1 MSDKKLVISVL
12 SRDRVGLIADI
23 TGAIS
28 ELRGDLADLSE
39 TVLDGYLTMI
49 LVASF
54 PDATEIAYVREK
66 ILAASSDA
74 EVLIKPIPVAAAL
87 TTMPDLRSAYVMTAV
102 GRNRIGLVAQV
113 STFCK
118 QRNLNILDLTTT
130 VEGDTYT
137 MILLIDLSAADGVDI
152 LRRDLSRLGEQ
163 AGLNIVLQHNDIFR
177 ATNEI

>member
-12 SRDRVGLIADI
+12 SRDRVGLIADV
-23 TGAIS
+23 TRAIS

-54 PDATEIAYVREK
+54 PAEITSMSVREK
-66 ILAASSDA
+66 ILAASNDA
-74 EVLIKPIPVAAAL
+74 EVSIKGIPPATPL
-87 TTMPDLRSAYVMTAV
+87 PTTPDLHNAYVMTAV

-113 STFCK
+113 SAFCK
-118 QRNLNILDLTTT
+118 QRKLNILDLTTT
-130 VEGDTYT
+130 VKGDTYT
-137 MILLIDLSAADGVDI
+137 MILLVDLSAAGSVDV
-152 LRRDLSRLGEQ
+152 LRRELAGLGEQ